1 MKTKTI
7 YVYGTLRP
15 GQVANVVKGRGTMV
29 NLGGFPGVVL
39 DENGPEFTAERIEV
53 DEDTLER
60 LDQYEGYRPS
70 DPVHSLYVR
79 KPFMDGEIYEFN
91 RSGDNAEVVTSGD
104 WLQFTGEPRGWAAS
118 KVGMQADMQEAS

>member
-1 MKTKTI
+1 MTKYNTI

-15 GQVANVVKGRGTMV
+15 GAVAKVVKGRGTMV

-53 DEDTLER
+53 DDDTLAA
-60 LDQYEGYRPS
+60 LDRYEGYRPA
-70 DPVHSLYVR
+70 DPVNSLYVR

-91 RSGDNAEVVTSGD
+91 RSGQDSEVIESGD
-104 WLQFTGEPRGWAAS
+104 WLLHTGEPRGWAAG
-118 KVGMQADMQEAS
+118 KVMQDDQEAM